1 MTALILNLNPII
13 ELTDE
18 QFFQLCSN
26 NRDLRLE
33 RTAEGELIIMPPTGW
48 ESGNRNARL
57 TQRVGNWADAD
68 GTGLAFD
75 SSTGFILPNG
85 ANRSPDAAWV
95 RRERIEALNPNPDRF
110 LPFAPDFVVELR
122 SASDSLTTTRNKM
135 QEYIAN
141 GVRLGW
147 LIDPQNQRV
156 EIYRQGRDIEVLQSP
171 TSLSGEDVL
180 SGFVLDLERIL
191 D

>member
-1 MTALILNLNPII
+1 MTALILNLSPTI

-18 QFFQLCSN
+18 QFFQLCQN

-48 ESGNRNARL
+48 GIGNRNSKL
-57 TQRVGNWADAD
+57 TQRLGNWTDAD

-75 SSTGFILPNG
+75 SSTSFKLPNG
-85 ANRSPDAAWV
+85 ANRSPDASWV
-95 RRERIEALNPNPDRF
+95 SQERLEALNPDPDRF
-110 LPFAPDFVVELR
+110 LPIAPDFAVELR
-122 SASDSLTTTRNKM
+122 SALDRSKTVQQKM
-135 QEYIAN
+135 QEYIEN

-147 LIDPQNQRV
+147 LIDRQNQKV
-156 EIYRQGRDIEVLQSP
+156 QIYRPGKNVEVLQSP

-180 SGFVLDLERIL
+180 PGFVLDLTQIL
-191 D
+191 S